1 MKTTNEARM
10 KTVPMRVVTKEL
22 AFYNVVAVLWLGEA
36 ISNRF
41 KLVGE
46 GNLST
51 IRNMARNHNI
61 QML

>member
-1 MKTTNEARM
+1 MKTTDEARM

-46 GNLST
+46 GN
-51 IRNMARNHNI
+51 
-61 QML
+61 